1 MLEAIP
7 LSFFK
12 EAAVKIVEHKNIN
25 FSKYPF
31 CIEKSSFKLTFLK
44 QIQANSKLSTI
55 DKTRRITS
63 FLIDLAYEHLTTRS
77 TDIGTLAET
86 HRPMYKEY
94 AYYKQAF
101 QHLRDR

>member
-1 MLEAIP
+1 MLEALP

-12 EAAVKIVEHKNIN
+12 ETAVQFVEHKKIN

-31 CIEKSSFKLTFLK
+31 CIKNTSFKLTFLK
-44 QIQANSKLSTI
+44 QILANSTLTTL

-86 HRPMYKEY
+86 HRPIYKEY

-101 QHLRDR
+101 QHLRNR

>member
-1 MLEAIP
+1 MLEALS

-12 EAAVKIVEHKNIN
+12 ETAVKIVQHTKVDL
-25 FSKYPF
+25 SKYPF
-31 CIEKSSFKLTFLK
+31 CIEKKSFKFTTLK
-44 QIQANSKLSTI
+44 HIQANSTLSTI

-77 TDIGTLAET
+77 TDIGTLVET
-86 HRPMYKEY
+86 HRPIYKEY

-101 QHLRDR
+101 QHLRNR